1 MRFATGPLTRH
12 GHAGDTVI
20 EQVLRIYL
28 TIATEAE
35 IATETLRRQF
45 STLFVELQN
54 SRSSIAQ

>member
-28 TIATEAE
+28 TIATETE
-35 IATETLRRQF
+35 IATEFATESGTRIEF
-45 STLFVELQN
+45 ATES
-54 SRSSIAQ
+54 